1 MDERPN
7 EQAIKETL
15 PAAATLVP
23 KGDGFGKP
31 NRPRQ
36 RQRGPEVRVV
46 VRPWPRESRL
56 PGVSPEQT
64 ALWFV
69 QQFARQYPG
78 LTRADK
84 KHLLARIQR
93 QVPPYPSPGRPCRT
107 DVTQA
112 LQFEGEGVSRTE
124 IYHRL
129 GKATREEQHALRE
142 AMRQRKAR
150 GRKRDKSATVTPTN
164 PA

>member
-1 MDERPN
+1 MDEHPN
-7 EQAIKETL
+7 EQALNEKL
-15 PAAATLVP
+15 PAAATPVP
-23 KGDGFGKP
+23 KSDGFGKP
-31 NRPRQ
+31 DSPRQ
-36 RQRGPEVRVV
+36 RQRGPRVRVV
-46 VRPWPRESRL
+46 LRPRPRESRL
-56 PGVSPEQT
+56 PGASPEQT

-69 QQFARQYPG
+69 QQFTRQYPR

-84 KHLLARIQR
+84 KLLLARIQR
-93 QVPPYPSPGRPCRT
+93 QVPPYPRPGRPCRT

-112 LQFEGEGVSRTE
+112 LQFEGEGVSRKE
-124 IYHRL
+124 IYRRL

-150 GRKRDKSATVTPTN
+150 SRKRDKSATVTPTN